1 MKYKYI
7 QSWLKG
13 FKLSKT
19 FQIDVLARRT
29 AKAIANTKIDRISF
43 VQLEFLNISKGT
55 VVVELFSD
63 GFVEQTVSLIASLAD
78 PIRILKL

>member
-13 FKLSKT
+13 FKLSKI

-29 AKAIANTKIDRISF
+29 KAIANTRIDRISF
-43 VQLEFLNISKGT
+43 VQLEFSNISGET
-55 VVVELFSD
+55 VVV
-63 GFVEQTVSLIASLAD
+63 
-78 PIRILKL
+78 R

>member
-13 FKLSKT
+13 FKLNKT
-19 FQIDVLARRT
+19 FQIDVLVRKT
-29 AKAIANTKIDRISF
+29 TKAIANTKIDRISF
-43 VQLEFLNISKGT
+43 VQLEFLNISEGT
-55 VVVELFSD
+55 VVVGLFSD